1 MSRQKVLA
9 FEVKPREPRALLL
22 PDKLRFRFLRQRYE
36 EREVAVTPRLAL
48 TGLIKPILCILAHC
62 FQHLV
67 AGCAALYAVG
77 CDEGL
82 LGRTREY
89 VQNRRRGHLSA

>member
-36 EREVAVTPRLAL
+36 EREVVVTPRLAL

-62 FQHLV
+62 FQHCV
-67 AGCAALYAVG
+67 AGCAALDAVG
-77 CDEGL
+77 CDE
-82 LGRTREY
+82 
-89 VQNRRRGHLSA
+89 